1 MMGTIY
7 KGKILDQYAYNGTS
21 KDGRKQIRREVIGH
35 RRAAAILAFDKSSN
49 IVMITQERFPHGT
62 ILEIPAGILEKGE
75 EPIECAFREL
85 AEETGYTAKN
95 MTPMISYYPSIGYN
109 TEHIHCFMATDLEK
123 DASGATL
130 DEDEIISVV
139 KMTPQEVISKIMSG
153 EIKDSKTICA
163 IMAWM
168 VSKKD

>member
-1 MMGTIY
+1 MIY
-7 KGKILDQYAYNGTS
+7 KGKILDLYVYTGTS
-21 KDGRKQIRREVIGH
+21 KDCQRQIRREVIGH
-35 RRAAAILAFDKSSN
+35 RGAAAILAFDKDGN
-49 IVMITQERFPHGT
+49 IIMITQERFPHGT
-62 ILEIPAGILEKGE
+62 ILEIPAGTLEENEK
-75 EPIECAFREL
+75 PIECAFREL
-85 AEETGYTAKN
+85 AEETGYTTKN

-109 TEHIHCFMATDLEK
+109 TECIHCFMATDLEK
-123 DASGATL
+123 DISGATL

-168 VSKKD
+168 VSKKDQ